1 MRDETQC
8 CFHNLISTQI
18 FWRALAQS
26 VDRCDDTLQASLSGT
41 DHPSNSTR
49 TCYAT
54 EEAFLT
60 SEHLSADAVI
70 YHWRER
76 LQVSFLSRQKF
87 CRDKGMLVATKVCLS
102 RQKYA
107 CRDKTFLVAKVC
119 LSRQQF
125 CRKKIM
131 FVATNVC
138 RSKHVFVA
146 TKVLLRQKF
155 YLWQLPPMRFF
166 GTNKT
171 GSNNVETL
179 T

>member
-18 FWRALAQS
+18 FRRALAPS
-26 VDRCDDTLQASLSGT
+26 VDRCDETLQASLSGT

-49 TCYAT
+49 TGYAT
-54 EEAFLT
+54 EDAFLT

-76 LQVSFLSRQKF
+76 PQVSF
-87 CRDKGMLVATKVCLS
+87 LS

-119 LSRQQF
+119 LSRQ
-125 CRKKIM
+125 
-131 FVATNVC
+131 NYVC

-146 TKVLLRQKF
+146 TKLILVAAPANDSHRPPKRFLVLIRLEVTASKHPRKHEER
-155 YLWQLPPMRFF
+155 PPR
-166 GTNKT
+166 KT
-171 GSNNVETL
+171 VNSVSLQTIL
-179 T
+179 ILFILA